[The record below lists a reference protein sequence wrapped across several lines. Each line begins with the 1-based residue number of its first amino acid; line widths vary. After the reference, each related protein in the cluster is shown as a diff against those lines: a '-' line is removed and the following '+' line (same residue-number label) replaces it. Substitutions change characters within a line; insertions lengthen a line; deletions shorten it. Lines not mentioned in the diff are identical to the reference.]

1 MTPSK
6 IRGAISALL
15 IAAVACDQSA
25 PRDTAVVVPP
35 EIPSLQ
41 VPASVHTGMTADSVL
56 KVLGTGPL
64 VANQPTDA
72 RHVINGFR
80 RQAVVADGQIYT
92 VVWYRTVA
100 GSVNEPITP
109 ERESPV
115 VLVADTV
122 VATGW
127 DAFRTLS
134 AARGFPPPNE
144 IR

>member
-1 MTPSK
+1 VRCSGDDVSPSDLVAK
-6 IRGAISALL
+6 KKLASLADG
-15 IAAVACDQSA
+15 AAVSSITTQ
-25 PRDTAVVVPP
+25 
-35 EIPSLQ
+35 
-41 VPASVHTGMTADSVL
+41 
-56 KVLGTGPL
+56 LGTGPL

-100 GSVNEPITP
+100 GSVNEPIAP

-127 DAFRTLS
+127 DAFRKLS
-134 AARGFPPPNE
+134 AERGFPPPND